1 MRFLKSGHACANG
14 SRIIANCLLR
24 KVLEHGTTKPIVA
37 RLSLQILEI
46 LKQCNVSKNIQDKVG
61 DLYMHSLLK
70 ILLRCWE
77 IEPYRLS
84 LLCAERCAIS
94 AHPSIS
100 SIPLHDSNSL
110 EC

>member
-1 MRFLKSGHACANG
+1 VQRF
-14 SRIIANCLLR
+14 
-24 KVLEHGTTKPIVA
+24 E
-37 RLSLQILEI
+37 
-46 LKQCNVSKNIQDKVG
+46 DKVS
-61 DLYMHSLLK
+61 DLYVNSLLK

-100 SIPLHDSNSL
+100 STPLHDSNSL

>member
-1 MRFLKSGHACANG
+1 VQRF
-14 SRIIANCLLR
+14 
-24 KVLEHGTTKPIVA
+24 E
-37 RLSLQILEI
+37 
-46 LKQCNVSKNIQDKVG
+46 DKVS
-61 DLYMHSLLK
+61 DLYVNSLLK

-84 LLCAERCAIS
+84 LLYAERCAIS